1 MKFDLRTVVAPLVG
15 LTVLV
20 LVVQQTLGA
29 LRASGSWAPANS
41 TPVIRPE
48 NPYGRLDRMLAQRPA
63 PATGSFRDPFG
74 YLVAPVVHTTRP
86 RTSTGTP
93 PPVEPPRPTLTS
105 VIYEAE
111 DPRAT
116 IRFEGRDFTVRENS
130 LFADFTVVSIRPGE
144 VVVQRDGQQTVL
156 RLARKGE

>member
-1 MKFDLRTVVAPLVG
+1 MKLDARMVVAPLVG
-15 LTVLV
+15 VTVLV

-29 LRASGSWAPANS
+29 LRASGSWTPSNN

-48 NPYGRLDRMLAQRPA
+48 SPYGRLDRMLAQRPA
-63 PATGSFRDPFG
+63 PAATSMRDPFG
-74 YLVAPVVHTTRP
+74 YPVVAVVPTPRP
-86 RTSTGTP
+86 SKNAGP
-93 PPVEPPRPTLTS
+93 PKPVEPSRPTLTS
-105 VIYEAE
+105 VIYETGDA
-111 DPRAT
+111 RAT
-116 IRFEGRDFTVRENS
+116 IQFEGRDFTVRENS